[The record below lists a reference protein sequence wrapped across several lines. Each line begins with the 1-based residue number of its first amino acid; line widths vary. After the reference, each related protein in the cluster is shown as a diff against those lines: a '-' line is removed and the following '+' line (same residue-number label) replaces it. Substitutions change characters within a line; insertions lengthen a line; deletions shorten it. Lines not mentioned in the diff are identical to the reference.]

1 MQTLIRNHQR
11 QDHWQNI
18 ATLINTCAIFD
29 RHYDETSATEIALIC
44 KTPHFDQERDARQWY
59 DQGKLIGFS
68 FLDISPTNTSVDAYL
83 HMYLHPRKRQQG
95 FEHQM
100 LLWGEQRLKQVGQ
113 VYNLPIKLRIYSR
126 ADLLYLARLLKRHN
140 FSIERQFLTMG
151 RSLQQPIPTPY
162 LPDNF
167 YLATMADRCDRQA
180 RLNDWVK
187 MYNES
192 FVDHWNHHDLTTETL
207 QTWLN
212 SDEYRPDLNLIA
224 ISPEEQFAAFC
235 NTRIRVLSA
244 QSSMNKSSM
253 NRGMTIGWIDWLG
266 TSRSFR
272 KRGLGKSM
280 LLSGLQLLKQQGAKI
295 AKLSV
300 DADNAS
306 GAVGLYRSV
315 GFQNLN
321 TWFSWLKV

>member
-44 KTPHFDQERDARQWY
+44 NTPHFDQGQNARQWY

-68 FLDISPTNTSVDAYL
+68 LLDIALTNTSVDAYL
-83 HMYLHPRKRQQG
+83 HIYLHPRKRQQG
-95 FEHQM
+95 FEQRM
-100 LLWGEQRLKQVGQ
+100 LLWGEQRLRQVGQ
-113 VYNLPIKLRIYSR
+113 AYNLPIKLRVYSR
-126 ADLLYLARLLKRHN
+126 ADYLYLARLLKQHN
-140 FSIERQFLTMG
+140 FSIERQFFTMG

-180 RLNDWVK
+180 KLNDWVK

-212 SDEYRPDLNLIA
+212 SSQYRPDLNLIA
-224 ISPEEQFAAFC
+224 ISPEEQFTAFC
-235 NTRIRVLSA
+235 NTRIRQLSY
-244 QSSMNKSSM
+244 QSSLN
-253 NRGMTIGWIDWLG
+253 GDMTIGWIDWLG

-306 GAVGLYRSV
+306 GAVGLYRSL

>member
-18 ATLINTCAIFD
+18 TTLINTCAIFD

-44 KTPHFDQERDARQWY
+44 NTPHFDQGQNARQWY

-68 FLDISPTNTSVDAYL
+68 LLDIAPTNTSVDAYL
-83 HMYLHPRKRQQG
+83 HIYLHPRKRQQG
-95 FEHQM
+95 FEQRM
-100 LLWGEQRLKQVGQ
+100 LLWGEQRLRQVGQ
-113 VYNLPIKLRIYSR
+113 AYNLPIKLRVYSR
-126 ADLLYLARLLKRHN
+126 ADYLYLARLLKQHN
-140 FSIERQFLTMG
+140 FSIERQFFTMG

-180 RLNDWVK
+180 KLNDWVK

-212 SDEYRPDLNLIA
+212 SPQYRPDLNLIA
-224 ISPEEQFAAFC
+224 ISPEKQFAAFC
-235 NTRIRVLSA
+235 NTRIRQLSH
-244 QSSMNKSSM
+244 QSSLN
-253 NRGMTIGWIDWLG
+253 GDMTIGWIDWLG

-306 GAVGLYRSV
+306 GAVGLYRSL